1 MTIGGAL
8 YDRGIITINELRE
21 LMYYEPIEGGDV
33 RMISLNYVNTDDQSL
48 YQVGKDDGGSDSSG
62 TEPEGI
68 PENTVRQSAV
78 YFLKTEKKGGVNNAE
93 SENV

>member
-1 MTIGGAL
+1 M

-48 YQVGKDDGGSDSSG
+48 YQVGKDDGGG
-62 TEPEGI
+62 QEPEPEGI
-68 PENTVRQSAV
+68 PENEVRRAAVSV

-93 SENV
+93 TENI